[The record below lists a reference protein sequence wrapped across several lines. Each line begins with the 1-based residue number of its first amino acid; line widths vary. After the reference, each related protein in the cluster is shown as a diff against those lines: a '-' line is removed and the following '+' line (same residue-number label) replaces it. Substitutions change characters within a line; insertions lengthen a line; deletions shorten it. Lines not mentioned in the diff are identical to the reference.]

1 MSGSLCAFRAAVCPE
16 TFGFFHDAA
25 TFPSGCGKMLMDS
38 PFCNGVKPLKIV
50 VTGGAGFIGSHLAAR
65 LSGLG
70 YDVAAVDC
78 FHPYYPAERKARQ
91 FQTLTGG
98 RVPLVRLDLLDG
110 ERTKRWLVEFRPD
123 VVYHLAALPGVPYS
137 LEEPFAYIDY
147 DIKATVNVLAAAGE
161 AGVSHVL
168 FASSSSVYGDR
179 GNVPL
184 KEEMADGRVV
194 SPYAAAK
201 YGAES
206 FCHAYAHLYGYQMT
220 IFRYFT
226 VYGPW
231 GRPDMAIGTFLRRL
245 LVGEEIVVYGKGT
258 ARDYTYIDDIV
269 AGMAAA
275 LHRSGGRS
283 EVFNLGAGAPVTME
297 QLLAELRKHF
307 PDMKI
312 VHAPERKGDVKATW
326 ADITKAERA
335 FGYKPKVAFAE
346 GLARTVAW
354 AREYER

>member
-1 MSGSLCAFRAAVCPE
+1 MKV
-16 TFGFFHDAA
+16 
-25 TFPSGCGKMLMDS
+25 
-38 PFCNGVKPLKIV
+38 V
-50 VTGGAGFIGSHLAAR
+50 VTGGAGFIGSHLAAY
-65 LSGLG
+65 LSGQG
-70 YDVAAVDC
+70 YEVAAIDC
-78 FHPYYPAERKARQ
+78 FHPYYPTERKERQ
-91 FQTLTGG
+91 FQALTGG

-110 ERTKRWLVEFRPD
+110 EQTKQWFAQFRPD

-137 LEEPFAYIDY
+137 LEQPLTYIDY

-161 AGVSHVL
+161 AEARHVL

-206 FCHAYAHLYGYQMT
+206 FCHAYAHLHGYKMT

-231 GRPDMAIGTFLRRL
+231 GRPDMAIGAFLRRL
-245 LVGEEIVVYGKGT
+245 MNGEEITVYGSGT

-269 AGMAAA
+269 AGMVAA
-275 LHRSGGRS
+275 LGRSGSQS
-283 EVFNLGAGAPVTME
+283 EVFNLGAGTPVTME
-297 QLLAELRKHF
+297 QLLVELRRHF
-307 PDMKI
+307 PDMK
-312 VHAPERKGDVKATW
+312 VVRAPERKGDVKATW
-326 ADITKAERA
+326 ADITKAKRA
-335 FGYKPKVAFAE
+335 FGYEPKVPFFE

-354 AREYER
+354 AREHER

>member
-1 MSGSLCAFRAAVCPE
+1 
-16 TFGFFHDAA
+16 
-25 TFPSGCGKMLMDS
+25 MLMEMEFS
-38 PFCNGVKPLKIV
+38 NGGKLVKVV
-50 VTGGAGFIGSHLAAR
+50 VTGGAGFIGSHLAAC
-65 LSGLG
+65 LSDQG
-70 YDVAAVDC
+70 YEVAAIDC
-78 FHPYYPAERKARQ
+78 FHPYYSIERKERQ
-91 FQTLTGG
+91 FEALTGG

-110 ERTKRWLVEFRPD
+110 ERTKRWLAEFRPD

-137 LEEPFAYIDY
+137 LEEPLAYIDY

-161 AGVSHVL
+161 AGAAHVL

-184 KEEMADGRVV
+184 REEMADGRVV

-245 LVGEEIVVYGKGT
+245 LSGEEIVVYGKGT

-269 AGMAAA
+269 EGMIAA

-283 EVFNLGAGAPVTME
+283 EVFNLGAGTPVTME

-307 PDMKI
+307 LDMKI

>member
-1 MSGSLCAFRAAVCPE
+1 METIHFSLY
-16 TFGFFHDAA
+16 AA
-25 TFPSGCGKMLMDS
+25 TFTASYGKMLMDINLS
-38 PFCNGVKPLKIV
+38 NGVELLKIV
-50 VTGGAGFIGSHLAAR
+50 VTGGAGFIGSHLAAC
-65 LSGLG
+65 LSEQGHEV
-70 YDVAAVDC
+70 VALDC
-78 FHPYYPAERKARQ
+78 FHPYYSPERKERQ
-91 FQTLTGG
+91 FRALTGG

-110 ERTKRWLVEFRPD
+110 EKTKSSLAQLCPD
-123 VVYHLAALPGVPYS
+123 VVYHLAALPGVPHS
-137 LEEPFAYIDY
+137 LEQPLAYIDY

-220 IFRYFT
+220 MFRYFT

-231 GRPDMAIGTFLRRL
+231 GRPDMAIGTFIRRL
-245 LVGEEIVVYGKGT
+245 MNGEEIVVYGSGT

-269 AGMAAA
+269 AGMVAA
-275 LHRSGGRS
+275 LHRGGSQS
-283 EVFNLGAGAPVTME
+283 EVFNLGAGAPVAME
-297 QLLAELRKHF
+297 QLLVELRKHF

-312 VHAPERKGDVKATW
+312 TRAPERKGDVKATW
-326 ADITKAERA
+326 ADIAKAEQA
-335 FGYKPKVAFAE
+335 FGYRPKVPFAE

-354 AREYER
+354 AREHER

>member
-1 MSGSLCAFRAAVCPE
+1 MKV
-16 TFGFFHDAA
+16 
-25 TFPSGCGKMLMDS
+25 
-38 PFCNGVKPLKIV
+38 V

-65 LSGLG
+65 LSDQG
-70 YDVAAVDC
+70 YEVAVIDC
-78 FHPYYPAERKARQ
+78 FHPYYSTERKERQ
-91 FQTLTGG
+91 FEALTGG
-98 RVPLVRLDLLDG
+98 RVPLVRFDLLDG
-110 ERTKRWLVEFRPD
+110 KETKKWFVKFRPD

-137 LEEPFAYIDY
+137 LEEPLAYIDY

-161 AGVSHVL
+161 AGAAHVL

-184 KEEMADGRVV
+184 KEDMADGRVV

-206 FCHAYAHLYGYQMT
+206 FCHAYAHLYGYKMT

-245 LVGEEIVVYGKGT
+245 LSGEEIIVYGTGT
-258 ARDYTYIDDIV
+258 ARDYTFIDDIV
-269 AGMAAA
+269 TGMVAA
-275 LHRSGGRS
+275 LDRGGGQS
-283 EVFNLGAGAPVTME
+283 DVFNLGAGAPVTME

-307 PDMKI
+307 PDMK
-312 VHAPERKGDVKATW
+312 VVRAPERKGDVKATW

-335 FGYKPKVAFAE
+335 FGYKPRVTFAE

-354 AREYER
+354 AREHER